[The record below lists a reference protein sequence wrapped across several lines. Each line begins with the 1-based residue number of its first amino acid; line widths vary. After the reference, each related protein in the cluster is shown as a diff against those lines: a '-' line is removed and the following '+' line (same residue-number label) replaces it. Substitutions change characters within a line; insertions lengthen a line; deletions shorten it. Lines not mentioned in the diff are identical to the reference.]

1 MVPDMPDSL
10 NQQRVVTGLGV
21 LGITPFLLVLVWPDP
36 EISLRAFSLYSLAIF
51 CFLCG
56 NWWSVGLL
64 VPGLIVTQR
73 ITVLLLSNML
83 LLIALVLVYL
93 EMSLGLLGLALLY
106 GGLMAGESWLPPFA
120 RQPVYYLRM
129 RRGVT
134 VMVMLLH
141 LACWWR
147 VA

>member
-1 MVPDMPDSL
+1 LVSDMSGRL
-10 NQQRVVTGLGV
+10 NHHRVVAGLGV
-21 LGITPFLLVLVWPDP
+21 LGITPFLLAWVWPDP

-56 NWWSVGLL
+56 NWWSTGLL
-64 VPGLIVTQR
+64 VPGLIAAQR
-73 ITVLLLSNML
+73 IMVLLLSNML

-93 EMSLGLLGLALLY
+93 EMSLGLIGLALLY
-106 GGLMAGESWLPPFA
+106 GGLIAGESWLPPFA
-120 RQPVYYLRM
+120 RQPLYYRRM
-129 RRGVT
+129 RQGVT
-134 VMVMLLH
+134 VVVILLH

>member
-1 MVPDMPDSL
+1 MVPDVSGRL

-21 LGITPFLLVLVWPDP
+21 LGITPFLLALVWPDP

-56 NWWSVGLL
+56 NWWSTVLL
-64 VPGLIVTQR
+64 VPGLIAAQR
-73 ITVLLLSNML
+73 IMVLLLSNLL

-93 EMSLGLLGLALLY
+93 EMSLGLPGLALLY
-106 GGLMAGESWLPPFA
+106 GGLLVGERWLPPFA
-120 RQPVYYLRM
+120 RQPAYYRRM
-129 RRGVT
+129 RQGVT
-134 VMVMLLH
+134 VVVMLLH

-147 VA
+147 LA

>member
-1 MVPDMPDSL
+1 MVPEVSGRL

-21 LGITPFLLVLVWPDP
+21 LGITPFLLALFWPDP

-56 NWWSVGLL
+56 NWWSTVLL
-64 VPGLIVTQR
+64 VPGLIAAQR
-73 ITVLLLSNML
+73 IMVLLLSNLL

-93 EMSLGLLGLALLY
+93 EMSLGLPGLALLY
-106 GGLMAGESWLPPFA
+106 GGLMAGEHWLPPFA
-120 RQPVYYLRM
+120 RQPVYYRRM
-129 RRGVT
+129 RQGVT
-134 VMVMLLH
+134 VVVMLLH

-147 VA
+147 LA